1 MLTIDGDAVT
11 LYLQS
16 KYWSYGDD
24 DNTNDDNTDADVY
37 VDPPTEKD
45 NVDFLSILPIKR
57 METLRARKSDVPH
70 WSVI

>member
-16 KYWSYGDD
+16 KYWWWKYD
-24 DNTNDDNTDADVY
+24 DNTDEASDADVY

-45 NVDFLSILPIKR
+45 NIDFLSILPIKR
-57 METLRARKSDVPH
+57 METLRARKSGVPH